1 MKHSHPTMLEVLLI
15 FPTFA
20 LAVELCVPKSP
31 SDRLLIVPEAHY
43 SSNGLLMVPIESYK
57 YKSFNF

>member
-1 MKHSHPTMLEVLLI
+1 MLEVLLI

-20 LAVELCVPKSP
+20 LAVELFVPKSP